1 MTARFNQPAGFTL
14 VEVLLA
20 LLIAALV
27 MVGSYS
33 VTTQV
38 MGLSE
43 DVQTGLA
50 AEDTLDIMRLAL
62 GNDLGSAIWTDVQK
76 KDVAETMAFYGGQDA
91 ASLSSQS
98 DQLLLSLAT
107 AASLDPGAPFPS
119 QAFNRVEYVLRM
131 PPENDR
137 ANRNV
142 RQLVRREIPLATLS
156 WRDRD
161 HMPVAETILIG
172 ALEQCAI
179 RFLESA
185 ATAPQTAWDSRTRHA
200 ARLSPL
206 PAQVRLTG
214 TAVFSGKRRTMDLR
228 FPLPPQ
234 TYATGA
240 GS

>member
-1 MTARFNQPAGFTL
+1 MTARSRQPAGFTL

-50 AEDTLDIMRLAL
+50 ALDALDIVRLAL
-62 GNDLGSAIWTDVQK
+62 GNDLGSVIWVDAQK
-76 KDVAETMAFYGGQDA
+76 KDVAEAMAFYGGQDTT
-91 ASLSSQS
+91 SLSSQS
-98 DQLLLSLAT
+98 DRLLLSLAT

-119 QAFNRVEYVLRM
+119 HAFNRVEYVLRM

-137 ANRNV
+137 SNRNV
-142 RQLVRREIPLATLS
+142 RQLVRREIPVGTLN

-161 HMPVAETILIG
+161 RMAVGETILIE
-172 ALEQCAI
+172 ALDQCTL
-179 RFLESA
+179 RFLENA
-185 ATAPQTAWDSRTRHA
+185 ATAPQTAWDSRTRQA

-206 PAQVRLTG
+206 PAQVHLTG
-214 TAVFSGKRRTMDLR
+214 TAVFSGKHRAMDLR
-228 FPLPPQ
+228 IPLPPQ
-234 TYATGA
+234 TYAPGA